1 MNTKIMANDNNKEPK
16 VHSSGNIYMDAAIEA
31 LHQARKEDK
40 EIAYLLISSK
50 GDKCGN
56 IGEGTN
62 MELISAIAT
71 NILEDENFFFL
82 IKKAIIMSELH
93 KNPKKIMDHFLEALD
108 KSIDKAKENPSDAFK
123 GFMDRIKNKK
133 NDGTTE

>member
-1 MNTKIMANDNNKEPK
+1 MANDNNKETK
-16 VHSSGNIYMDAAIEA
+16 VPTSGNIYMDAAIEA

-40 EIAYLLISSK
+40 EITYLLITSK

-56 IGEGTN
+56 IGEGKCA
-62 MELISAIAT
+62 ELISAIAS
-71 NILEDENFFFL
+71 NILEDEAFAFL

-93 KNPKKIMDHFLEALD
+93 KNPQKIMDHFLEALD

-133 NDGTTE
+133 E

>member
-1 MNTKIMANDNNKEPK
+1 
-16 VHSSGNIYMDAAIEA
+16 
-31 LHQARKEDK
+31 
-40 EIAYLLISSK
+40 
-50 GDKCGN
+50 
-56 IGEGTN
+56 

-93 KNPKKIMDHFLEALD
+93 KNPQKIMDHFLEALD

-133 NDGTTE
+133 E

>member
-1 MNTKIMANDNNKEPK
+1 MNTKIMANDNNKESK

-40 EIAYLLISSK
+40 EIAYLLITSK

-56 IGEGTN
+56 IGEGKN
-62 MELISAIAT
+62 KEIMSAIAT
-71 NILEDENFFFL
+71 NILEDENFSFL
-82 IKKAIIMSELH
+82 IKNAIIMTELH

-133 NDGTTE
+133 E

>member
-1 MNTKIMANDNNKEPK
+1 MANDNNKEPK

-40 EIAYLLISSK
+40 EIAYLPITSK

-62 MELISAIAT
+62 AELIEAIAT
-71 NILEDENFFFL
+71 NILEDEAFAFL
-82 IKKAIIMSELH
+82 IEKAIIISELH
-93 KNPKKIMDHFLEALD
+93 KIPK
-108 KSIDKAKENPSDAFK
+108 
-123 GFMDRIKNKK
+123 R
-133 NDGTTE
+133 

>member
-1 MNTKIMANDNNKEPK
+1 MANNNNNAK
-16 VHSSGNIYMDAAIEA
+16 VHSSGNIYLDAAIEA

-40 EIAYLLISSK
+40 EIAYLLITSK

-62 MELISAIAT
+62 AEIIEAIAT
-71 NILEDENFFFL
+71 NILEDENFSFL
-82 IKKAIIMSELH
+82 IQRAIIISELH

-133 NDGTTE
+133 E

>member
-1 MNTKIMANDNNKEPK
+1 MNTKIMANDKNKEPK

-133 NDGTTE
+133 E